1 MGQCYESDQLKMFT
15 SAIRCYQRAVANNE
29 REGLALSKLATLHAN
44 KNEKAAAHYYLLNL
58 KRLDEEGVE
67 SGEKIEALEFLS
79 QFYKKEGR
87 LGEAEAA
94 CVRLLDVP
102 GPAKHAAKALLR
114 EIHSMQSAAK

>member
-1 MGQCYESDQLKMFT
+1 MGQCYESDQLRLFQ

-29 REGLALSKLATLHAN
+29 REGIALSKLATLHRE

-58 KRLDEEGVE
+58 KRLDGEGFD
-67 SGEKIEALEFLS
+67 SNEKIEALEFLS
-79 QFYKKEGR
+79 QFYKKEQR
-87 LGEAEAA
+87 LEEAEAA

-114 EIHSMQSAAK
+114 EIHSMLSST